1 MSEHRNCR
9 NCSRNEDGW
18 CIYYG
23 MKVYS
28 MPEKWD
34 EYCGENNRRKS
45 VNNPLLEK
53 RGVVKQK

>member
-1 MSEHRNCR
+1 
-9 NCSRNEDGW
+9 
-18 CIYYG
+18 